1 MRPFNNLPKLS
12 VKPRFR
18 YLRHIFLT
26 VAFVAV
32 LGAGY
37 VMGTTVTNGRQQ
49 LDLNQ
54 FWQVYEL
61 INRRYVGTVDQSKAS
76 EGAVAGLVQSLG
88 DPYSMYLPSQ
98 ARKDLDNELKGE
110 FEGIGA
116 ELTQKD
122 GLITVVAPLDGSPAA
137 SAGLKPKDVLLKI
150 GDELTT
156 EMLLDE
162 AVSKI
167 RGPKGT
173 TVTLEV
179 ARAKVSDPIKLTITR
194 QAIYIKSVESK
205 MLDGSI
211 GYLEIRQFGEDT
223 VDLVKKSVA
232 ELASSQPKA
241 IIIDLR
247 NNPGGY
253 LDAVAPIAGQFIAPN
268 IVVKERYKDG
278 RSDTIRSIDV
288 PVLPSTPLYILVNG
302 GSASA
307 AEILAGALQ
316 DHKRATLVGQKTF
329 GKGSVQDI
337 IPLKAGAGLRLT
349 IAEWLT
355 PNDRQ
360 ISKKGID
367 PDVVVEGDKKE
378 DSDPVLAKALEL
390 ASKP

>member
-1 MRPFNNLPKLS
+1 MRPLNDLPRLS
-12 VKPRFR
+12 TQPKFR
-18 YLRHIFLT
+18 YLRRVILLSTLFIVFALGYFL
-26 VAFVAV
+26 
-32 LGAGY
+32 GQII
-37 VMGTTVTNGRQQ
+37 TNGRQK

-54 FWQVYEL
+54 FWQVYDI
-61 INRRYVGTVDQSKAS
+61 INRRYVGSLDQKSAS
-76 EGAVAGLVQSLG
+76 EGATSGLVQSLG
-88 DPYSMYLPSQ
+88 DPFSMYLPAQ

-122 GLITVVAPLDGSPAA
+122 GLITVVSPLEGSPAA
-137 SAGLKPKDVLLKI
+137 QAGLMPKDVILKI
-150 GDELTT
+150 GDESTS

-173 TVTLEV
+173 TITLEIG
-179 ARAKVSDPIKLTITR
+179 RLKVSDLIKITITR
-194 QAIYIKSVESK
+194 EAIRVKSVDSK
-205 MLDGSI
+205 MLDGGI
-211 GYLEIRQFGEDT
+211 GYLEIRQFGDDT
-223 VDLVKKSVA
+223 VELVKKSVI
-232 ELASSQPKA
+232 ELAKNQPKA
-241 IIIDLR
+241 VIIDLR
-247 NNPGGY
+247 NDPGGY

-278 RSDTIRSIDV
+278 REEVIRSKEV
-288 PVLPSTPLYILVNG
+288 PVMSTTPLFVLING

-307 AEILAGALQ
+307 SEILAGALQ

-337 IPLKAGAGLRLT
+337 IPLKNGSALRLT

-360 ISKKGID
+360 ISKKGIE
-367 PDVVVEGDKKE
+367 PDVVVEGDKKA

-390 ASKP
+390 AKK

>member
-1 MRPFNNLPKLS
+1 MKSFNDLPKIS

-18 YLRHIFLT
+18 YIRHIVL
-26 VAFVAV
+26 VIALLGV

-37 VMGTTVTNGRQQ
+37 VLGTTITNGRQK

-54 FWQVYEL
+54 FWQVYDI
-61 INRRYVGTVDQSKAS
+61 INRRYVGSMDQSKAS

-88 DPYSMYLPSQ
+88 DPFSMYLPAQ
-98 ARKDLDNELKGE
+98 ARKNLDDELKGE

-122 GLITVVAPLDGSPAA
+122 GLITIVAPLDGSPAA
-137 SAGLKPKDVLLKI
+137 SAGLKASDVILKI
-150 GDELTT
+150 DDQST
-156 EMLLDE
+156 EGLVLDE
-162 AVSKI
+162 AVAKI

-179 ARAKVSDPIKLTITR
+179 ARPKVSDPIKLTITR
-194 QAIYIKSVESK
+194 DAIHVKSVDWK
-205 MLDGSI
+205 MLDGNI
-211 GYLEIRQFGEDT
+211 GYLEIRQFGDDT
-223 VDLVKKSVA
+223 VDLVKKAVA
-232 ELASSQPKA
+232 ELAKSQPKA
-241 IIIDLR
+241 LIIDLR
-247 NNPGGY
+247 NDPGGY
-253 LDAVAPIAGQFIAPN
+253 LDDVAPIAGQFIAPN
-268 IVVKERYKDG
+268 VVVKERYKDG
-278 RSDTIRSIDV
+278 RTDLIRSTDV
-288 PVLPSTPLYILVNG
+288 PTMPNTPLYVLVNG

-316 DHKRATLVGQKTF
+316 DYKRATLVGQKTF

-337 IPLKAGAGLRLT
+337 IPLKAGAALRLT

-367 PDVVVEGDKKE
+367 PDVVVEGDKKA

-390 ASKP
+390 ANK

>member
-288 PVLPSTPLYILVNG
+288 PVLPSPPLYILVNG

-378 DSDPVLAKALEL
+378 DSDPVLAKAVEM
-390 ASKP
+390 ASKH

>member
-1 MRPFNNLPKLS
+1 MRPLNDLPKLS
-12 VKPRFR
+12 TRPKFR
-18 YLRHIFLT
+18 YIRPILLT
-26 VAFVAV
+26 LALLFV
-32 LGAGY
+32 LFAGY
-37 VMGTTVTNGRQQ
+37 VLGTTVTNGRQK

-54 FWQVYEL
+54 FWQVYDI
-61 INRRYVGTVDQSKAS
+61 INRRFVGSVDQSKAS
-76 EGAVAGLVQSLG
+76 EGAISGLVQSLG
-88 DPYSMYLPSQ
+88 DPFSIYLPAQ

-116 ELTQKD
+116 ELIQKD

-137 SAGLKPKDVLLKI
+137 SAGLKPKDIILKI
-150 GDELTT
+150 GDESTT
-156 EMLLDE
+156 EMVIDE

-173 TVTLEV
+173 TVSLEV
-179 ARAKVSDPIKLTITR
+179 ARLRISDPIKLTITR
-194 QAIYIKSVESK
+194 EAIRVKSVDSK
-205 MLDGSI
+205 IFEGGI
-211 GYLEIRQFGEDT
+211 GYLEIHQFGNDT
-223 VDLVKKSVA
+223 VSLVKESVA
-232 ELASSQPKA
+232 ELAKSRPLA
-241 IIIDLR
+241 VIIDLR

-253 LDAVAPIAGQFIAPN
+253 LDDVAPIAGQFIAPN
-268 IVVKERYKDG
+268 VVVKERYKDG
-278 RSDTIRSIDV
+278 RTDLIRSTDV
-288 PVLPSTPLYILVNG
+288 PVLPNTPLFVLING

-316 DHKRATLVGQKTF
+316 DYKRATLIGQRTF

-367 PDVVVEGDKKE
+367 PDVAVEGDKKV
-378 DSDPVLAKALEL
+378 DSDPVLAKAIEL
-390 ASKP
+390 ASK

>member
-1 MRPFNNLPKLS
+1 MKQFNNLPKLS
-12 VKPRFR
+12 VKPKFR
-18 YLRHIFLT
+18 YLKHSLLVIAFL
-26 VAFVAV
+26 FV

-37 VMGTTVTNGRQQ
+37 ILGTTVTNGRQK

-54 FWQVYEL
+54 FWQVYDI
-61 INRRYVGTVDQSKAS
+61 INRRFVGSVDQSKAS

-88 DPYSMYLPSQ
+88 DPFSMYLPAQ
-98 ARKDLDNELKGE
+98 ARKDLDNELKGQ

-122 GLITVVAPLDGSPAA
+122 GLITIVAPLDGSPA
-137 SAGLKPKDVLLKI
+137 STAGLKAKDIILKI
-150 GDELTT
+150 NDESTSG
-156 EMLLDE
+156 MIVDE

-179 ARAKVSDPIKLTITR
+179 ARPKVSDPIKLTITR
-194 QAIYIKSVESK
+194 DAIHIKSVDVK
-205 MLDGSI
+205 MLDGNI
-211 GYLEIRQFGEDT
+211 GFLEIRQFGDDT
-223 VDLVKKSVA
+223 VELVKKGVA
-232 ELASSQPKA
+232 ELAKSQPKA
-241 IIIDLR
+241 VIIDLR
-247 NNPGGY
+247 NDPGGY

-268 IVVKERYKDG
+268 VVVKERYKDG
-278 RSDTIRSIDV
+278 RTELIRSTDV
-288 PVLPSTPLYILVNG
+288 PVMPNTPLFILVNG

-307 AEILAGALQ
+307 AEILSGALQ

-337 IPLKAGAGLRLT
+337 IPLKAGAALRLT

-367 PDVVVEGDKKE
+367 PDVVVEGDKNS

-390 ASKP
+390 ANK

>member
-1 MRPFNNLPKLS
+1 MKQFNNLPKLS
-12 VKPRFR
+12 VKPKFR
-18 YLRHIFLT
+18 YLKHLLLVIAFL
-26 VAFVAV
+26 FV

-37 VMGTTVTNGRQQ
+37 ILGTTVTNGRQK

-54 FWQVYEL
+54 FWQVYDI
-61 INRRYVGTVDQSKAS
+61 INRRFVGSIDQSKAS

-88 DPYSMYLPSQ
+88 DPFSMYLPAQ
-98 ARKDLDNELKGE
+98 ARKDLDNELKGQ

-122 GLITVVAPLDGSPAA
+122 GLITIVAPLDGSPA
-137 SAGLKPKDVLLKI
+137 STAGLKAKDIILKI
-150 GDELTT
+150 GDESTSG
-156 EMLLDE
+156 MIVDE

-179 ARAKVSDPIKLTITR
+179 ARPKVSDPIKLTITR
-194 QAIYIKSVESK
+194 DAIHVKSVDVK
-205 MLDGSI
+205 MLDGNI
-211 GYLEIRQFGEDT
+211 GFLEIRQFGDDT
-223 VDLVKKSVA
+223 VELVKKGVA
-232 ELASSQPKA
+232 ELAKSQPKA
-241 IIIDLR
+241 VIIDLR
-247 NNPGGY
+247 NDPGGY

-268 IVVKERYKDG
+268 VVVKERYKDG
-278 RSDTIRSIDV
+278 RIELIRSTDV
-288 PVLPSTPLYILVNG
+288 PVMPNTPLFILVNG

-307 AEILAGALQ
+307 AEILSGALQ
-316 DHKRATLVGQKTF
+316 DYKRATLVGQKTF

-337 IPLKAGAGLRLT
+337 IPLKAGAALRLT

-367 PDVVVEGDKKE
+367 PDVVVEGDKE
-378 DSDPVLAKALEL
+378 SDSDPVLAKALEL
-390 ASKP
+390 ANK

>member
-1 MRPFNNLPKLS
+1 MRPLNDLPKLS
-12 VKPRFR
+12 TRPKFR
-18 YLRHIFLT
+18 YIRPILLT
-26 VAFVAV
+26 LALLFV
-32 LGAGY
+32 LFAGY
-37 VMGTTVTNGRQQ
+37 VLGTTVTNGRQK

-54 FWQVYEL
+54 FWQVYDI
-61 INRRYVGTVDQSKAS
+61 INRRFVGSVDQSKAS
-76 EGAVAGLVQSLG
+76 EGAISGLVQSLG
-88 DPYSMYLPSQ
+88 DPFSSYLPAQ

-116 ELTQKD
+116 ELIQKD

-137 SAGLKPKDVLLKI
+137 SAGLKPKDIILKI
-150 GDELTT
+150 GDESTT
-156 EMLLDE
+156 EMVIDE

-173 TVTLEV
+173 TVSLEV
-179 ARAKVSDPIKLTITR
+179 ARLRISDPIKLTITR
-194 QAIYIKSVESK
+194 EAIRVKSVDSK
-205 MLDGSI
+205 IFEGGI
-211 GYLEIRQFGEDT
+211 GYLEIHQFGNDT
-223 VDLVKKSVA
+223 VSLVKESVA
-232 ELASSQPKA
+232 ELAKSRPLA
-241 IIIDLR
+241 VIIDLR

-253 LDAVAPIAGQFIAPN
+253 LDDVAPIAGQFIAPN
-268 IVVKERYKDG
+268 VVVKERYKDG
-278 RSDTIRSIDV
+278 RTDLIRSTDV
-288 PVLPSTPLYILVNG
+288 PVLPNTPLFVLING

-316 DHKRATLVGQKTF
+316 DYKRATLIGQRTF

-367 PDVVVEGDKKE
+367 PDVAVEGDKKV
-378 DSDPVLAKALEL
+378 DSDPVLAKAIEL
-390 ASKP
+390 ASK

>member
-1 MRPFNNLPKLS
+1 MKQFNNLPRLS
-12 VKPRFR
+12 VKPKFR
-18 YLRHIFLT
+18 YLRHLLLVIALFL
-26 VAFVAV
+26 V

-37 VMGTTVTNGRQQ
+37 VLGTTVTNGRQK

-54 FWQVYEL
+54 FWQVYDI
-61 INRRYVGTVDQSKAS
+61 INNRYVGSMDQSKAS

-88 DPYSMYLPSQ
+88 DPFSMYLPAQ

-122 GLITVVAPLDGSPAA
+122 GLITIVAPLDGSPA
-137 SAGLKPKDVLLKI
+137 SNAGLKAKDIILKI
-150 GDELTT
+150 GEESTSGL
-156 EMLLDE
+156 LLDE

-173 TVTLEV
+173 TVTLEI
-179 ARAKVSDPIKLTITR
+179 ARPKVSDPIKLTITR
-194 QAIYIKSVESK
+194 DAIHVKSVDSK
-205 MLDGSI
+205 MLDGNI
-211 GYLEIRQFGEDT
+211 GFIEIRQFGDDT
-223 VDLVKKSVA
+223 VDLVKEGVA
-232 ELASSQPKA
+232 ELAKSNPKA
-241 IIIDLR
+241 VIIDLR
-247 NNPGGY
+247 NDPGGY

-268 IVVKERYKDG
+268 VVVKERYKDG
-278 RSDTIRSIDV
+278 RTDLIRSTDV
-288 PVLPSTPLYILVNG
+288 PVMPDTPLFILVNG

-316 DHKRATLVGQKTF
+316 DYKRATLVGQKTF

-337 IPLKAGAGLRLT
+337 IPLKAGAALRLT

-367 PDVVVEGDKKE
+367 PDVVVEGDKKP
-378 DSDPVLAKALEL
+378 DSDPVLAKAIEL
-390 ASKP
+390 ASK